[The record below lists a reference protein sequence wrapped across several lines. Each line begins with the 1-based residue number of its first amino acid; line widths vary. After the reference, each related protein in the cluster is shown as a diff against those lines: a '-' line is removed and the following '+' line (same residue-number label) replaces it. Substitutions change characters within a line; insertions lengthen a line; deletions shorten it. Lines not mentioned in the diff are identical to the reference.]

1 MLLLMCGMPC
11 KHGAAVQSAA
21 VDCSGC
27 FALVCI
33 TICRYKWDAVRSLVK
48 SFSGLQARKLQ
59 ELQIPNFGAEPPD
72 TLDALRSSS
81 GFKAGL
87 MSLLKGKRP
96 AGGGKLRLG
105 SADSMGLSGG
115 GGGYG
120 GVGEDAD
127 ASVREGSIGGEEGSA
142 ASANALGGG
151 SDYVVL
157 MRDALRAKHKA
168 KKIALLLGNV
178 PPLPQQPVVLDVQ

>member
-1 MLLLMCGMPC
+1 M
-11 KHGAAVQSAA
+11 
-21 VDCSGC
+21 
-27 FALVCI
+27 
-33 TICRYKWDAVRSLVK
+33 K

-59 ELQIPNFGAEPPD
+59 ELQIPNFGADPPD

-96 AGGGKLRLG
+96 AAGAKLRLNSG
-105 SADSMGLSGG
+105 DSMGVAAG

-120 GVGEDAD
+120 GVGDDAD
-127 ASVREGSIGGEEGSA
+127 GSMRDGSLGGVDESSA
-142 ASANALGGG
+142 GGAAGLGGG

-168 KKIALLLGNV
+168 KKVALLLGNV
-178 PPLPQQPVVLDVQ
+178 PPLPQQSIGMEL